1 MKKALI
7 VFIIVLLLLVLYVMY
22 SNKNSSV
29 NSTTDFNIK
38 QKINKIDTSPENSTS
53 VTHTI
58 DKKITYQRQEEN
70 YHKNKSYTIFEEIDI
85 DSVRLEL
92 EPIAGVEPIAAFR
105 MKQNTIKEIA
115 LGDTILLPSI
125 DGNSYELA
133 ITHKEASPRGNVS
146 IDGGFTE
153 DGIHYSAILTEGSHA
168 AFISMHT
175 PEGTFEIEL
184 LNGIGYVYKSNDIN
198 QVKIDY
204 GKSDEIINHKKG
216 LKAF

>member
-1 MKKALI
+1 
-7 VFIIVLLLLVLYVMY
+7 MY
-22 SNKNSSV
+22 NKNSSV

-38 QKINKIDTSPENSTS
+38 QEINKIDASPENSTS

-92 EPIAGVEPIAAFR
+92 EPIAGVKPLAAFR

-125 DGNSYELA
+125 DGNSYELT
-133 ITHKEASPRGNVS
+133 ITHKEVSPRGNVS
-146 IDGGFTE
+146 IDGSFTE

-198 QVKIDY
+198 QAKIDY
-204 GKSDEIINHKKG
+204 GKSDEVINHQKG